1 MTSGLHKLC
10 QPASLAVRK
19 WRENEKKPYNLWQPA
34 WHNETIVKQSF
45 YRKHHLIWN
54 LNNCFPYRSLYKV
67 HQSLIEETLLW
78 SPIQVLVRD
87 SDWSSRIPHFVIWRS
102 FASIIWYSFFWWYII
117 CWVLL
122 FLCQIIFKS
131 PQAYCPTKK
140 VILKHFAHEQ
150 VYTKLLNICQSSTI
164 NYYFL
169 IYTYDFRSCIFGL
182 SKWFQTY
189 CWKIVYERESM
200 LRVGVISSS
209 GGVHVL
215 INNQQSG
222 NINRSPFSWFP
233 CT

>member
-45 YRKHHLIWN
+45 YRIHHLIWN

-117 CWVLL
+117 CWVIL
-122 FLCQIIFKS
+122 FLCQIIFKFS
-131 PQAYCPTKK
+131 PQAYCPLPQKDYSKTFCSKP
-140 VILKHFAHEQ
+140 ILHQ
-150 VYTKLLNICQSSTI
+150 NTQCL
-164 NYYFL
+164 
-169 IYTYDFRSCIFGL
+169 
-182 SKWFQTY
+182 
-189 CWKIVYERESM
+189 
-200 LRVGVISSS
+200 
-209 GGVHVL
+209 
-215 INNQQSG
+215 
-222 NINRSPFSWFP
+222 
-233 CT
+233 

>member
-45 YRKHHLIWN
+45 YRIHHLIWN

-87 SDWSSRIPHFVIWRS
+87 SDWSSRIPHFVIWGS

-122 FLCQIIFKS
+122 FLCQIIFKFS
-131 PQAYCPTKK
+131 PQAYCPLPQKDYSKTFCSKP
-140 VILKHFAHEQ
+140 ILHQ
-150 VYTKLLNICQSSTI
+150 NTQCL
-164 NYYFL
+164 
-169 IYTYDFRSCIFGL
+169 
-182 SKWFQTY
+182 
-189 CWKIVYERESM
+189 
-200 LRVGVISSS
+200 
-209 GGVHVL
+209 
-215 INNQQSG
+215 
-222 NINRSPFSWFP
+222 
-233 CT
+233 